1 MFSIQ
6 AYNDLHFR
14 VFEWIIN
21 KKNEF
26 ISQKLNYVQKQ
37 KKGEIVSKNEKQK
50 NKFKVQSSI

>member
-37 KKGEIVSKNEKQK
+37 KKGEIASKNEKEK
-50 NKFKVQSSI
+50 N